1 MSPLASRA
9 LPLSLALVV
18 LGTSPGVARA
28 ELPPWVYGDQQR
40 RAPVVV
46 RLRILQAERSGS
58 EARVRGEVR
67 RVWRQPEALSLKAGQ
82 TIELRYALAPERP
95 PGWVGPS
102 ALPLPGKGEV
112 VNVWLRANPVTPG
125 VFAPAAGGRSFGPSM
140 ETFREP

>member
-1 MSPLASRA
+1 MVPSASRA
-9 LPLSLALVV
+9 LPVALSLVV

-46 RLRILQAERSGS
+46 KLRILQAERSGS

-67 RVWRQPEALSLKAGQ
+67 RVWRQPDGLSVKAGQ
-82 TIELRYALAPERP
+82 TIDLRYALAVERP

-102 ALPLPGKGEV
+102 ALPLPQKGEV
-112 VNVWLRANPVTPG
+112 VNAWLKPIPG
-125 VFAPAAGGRSFGPSM
+125 TSGRFAPAAEGRSFGPSM
-140 ETFREP
+140 EAFQEP